1 MAQTIT
7 AVYENEMFRPLTPLT
22 LPEHSQVELDV
33 RVIAHESAAARRERA
48 RSALTAAGLL
58 AVVAAPDASTGLLT
72 PEQRAALARRLE
84 TAGVP
89 PLSVAILEARDG
101 R

>member
-58 AVVAAPDASTGLLT
+58 AVVAAPDASTDMPVKPGSRDNCGPRFFTTT
-72 PEQRAALARRLE
+72 P
-84 TAGVP
+84 
-89 PLSVAILEARDG
+89 
-101 R
+101 

>member
-7 AVYENEMFRPLTPLT
+7 AVYENGMLRPLTPLT

-33 RVIAHESAAARRERA
+33 RVIAPESAAARRERA

-89 PLSVAILEARDG
+89 PLSAAILEDRDG